1 MRPMLAALIAIA
13 TAATTSGTAAAAGC
27 TDRLAAV
34 SARVP
39 TVTDPTKRALV
50 EYDVKHAQRE
60 LAEGDERD
68 CNKAL
73 DHAEQLLGAQP

>member
-1 MRPMLAALIAIA
+1 MLATLLLL
-13 TAATTSGTAAAAGC
+13 AAAAGPAAAAGC

-39 TVTDPTKRALV
+39 TVSDPTKRALL